1 VYGVVHKG
9 HLRVIQG
16 MLDLIRNGTAELQ
29 SDLLEMMP
37 EITTRSSE
45 HHSLAV
51 LVVVQVCVFKPLDGF
66 AVLGS
71 R

>member
-1 VYGVVHKG
+1 
-9 HLRVIQG
+9 